1 MINKKTLSEIASIV
15 IILIGIIF
23 LYQPAGAIHTWALP
37 ILLVGVIS
45 WSIISPRK
53 QFVERI
59 AIGMI
64 AFGIISLC
72 QPKFM
77 VLYKTGFHILLSGT
91 VGFIV
96 VGHRPSKV
104 QQSSTD

>member
-1 MINKKTLSEIASIV
+1 MITQKTLIEILSVV
-15 IILIGIIF
+15 IILIGLIF
-23 LYQPAGAIHTWALP
+23 LYTLTGGLHTWALP

-45 WSIISPRK
+45 WAIISPRR

-59 AIGMI
+59 AMGMI

-72 QPKFM
+72 QPLFM
-77 VLYKTGFHILLSGT
+77 ILYKTGFHILLSGT

-96 VGHRPSKV
+96 VGHR
-104 QQSSTD
+104 

>member
-1 MINKKTLSEIASIV
+1 MINKKTLSEIVSAV
-15 IILIGIIF
+15 IILIGLIF
-23 LYQPAGAIHTWALP
+23 LYQPTGALHTWALP

-45 WSIISPRK
+45 WAIISPRK

-59 AIGMI
+59 TMGMI

-72 QPKFM
+72 QPLFM
-77 VLYKTGFHILLSGT
+77 IFYKTGFHILLSGT

-96 VGHRPSKV
+96 VGHR
-104 QQSSTD
+104 